1 MMKTKFTKMMAIFVM
16 LLMIVP
22 IGYGN
27 VKAAITP
34 SSTAMITVS
43 GIKGDTNVEL
53 YKVIGVDVDSTTNTP
68 KNPMYLW
75 HPDVM
80 EWVKAYDNAHGT
92 NYIAK
97 TGDIHNA
104 VTDEFN
110 GSMDTAKQDEFW
122 QTMAKDIRNGT
133 LDLGVTASQKSDGS
147 VAFPNSNMGG
157 YLVLA
162 TPEPSAPG
170 KYSSRIY
177 KPTTAILTPTFD
189 NGVWNLKNT
198 TVSLK
203 SSDGTIAKTVDDET
217 VEVGQKLTYTISATI
232 PAYAP
237 DVENR
242 YVNVGDKFPEGL
254 TYNKDVKVYADEACT
269 TQLTTGFTKYETP
282 TADATFSVRFNDAF
296 VAAHGG
302 EMVYLR
308 YIREQ

>member
-1 MMKTKFTKMMAIFVM
+1 MMKTKFTK
-16 LLMIVP
+16 

-147 VAFPNSNMGG
+147 VAFPNSNTRAIRTGKIFFS
-157 YLVLA
+157 YL
-162 TPEPSAPG
+162 
-170 KYSSRIY
+170 
-177 KPTTAILTPTFD
+177 
-189 NGVWNLKNT
+189 
-198 TVSLK
+198 
-203 SSDGTIAKTVDDET
+203 
-217 VEVGQKLTYTISATI
+217 
-232 PAYAP
+232 
-237 DVENR
+237 
-242 YVNVGDKFPEGL
+242 
-254 TYNKDVKVYADEACT
+254 
-269 TQLTTGFTKYETP
+269 
-282 TADATFSVRFNDAF
+282 
-296 VAAHGG
+296 
-302 EMVYLR
+302 
-308 YIREQ
+308 